1 VGVPRH
7 RTGSRG
13 SSVPAIAA
21 VVLGV
26 PALVIALL
34 TGTAGAD
41 TGTYVRI
48 AQLAPDMQ
56 AVAMTVTSAADPARE
71 VMLPGVPFGGLS
83 DYQRLEPGDYVVAV
97 RPAGSTGTPAVT
109 SSFKAAAGT
118 SYTLAPTGTATAN
131 GIAVVT
137 DDLTPPPAGRARVRV
152 AAAAAGDPVLDV
164 RGPDGTDV
172 ARGLAAGAF
181 GPYRVV
187 DAGPLTLTA
196 GAPGAPATPLSV
208 TVGANQVLS
217 VVITGRGGNLQA
229 QVHVDAAGPVA
240 PPPGPVDAGYGGAA
254 SPRGPLPALVLGGLA
269 VAAAGVA
276 MSRSRQARRTG

>member
-21 VVLGV
+21 IVLGV
-26 PALVIALL
+26 PALFIALL

-56 AVAMTVTSAADPARE
+56 SVAMTVTSAADPARQ

-97 RPAGSTGTPAVT
+97 RPAGSTGPPAVT

-118 SYTLAPTGTATAN
+118 SYTLAPTGTATAG
-131 GIAVVT
+131 GIEVVT

-152 AAAAAGDPVLDV
+152 IQAAERPVLDV
-164 RGPDGTDV
+164 RGPEGSDF
-172 ARGLAAGAF
+172 ASGLAAGAF
-181 GPYRVV
+181 SPYRVV
-187 DAGPLTLTA
+187 DAGPLALTA
-196 GAPGAPATPLSV
+196 GDPGAPPVSLPV
-208 TVGANQVLS
+208 TAGANQVLS
-217 VVITGRGGNLQA
+217 VVVLGQNGTLTA

-240 PPPGPVDAGYGGAA
+240 TPPGPVDAGFGGAA

-269 VAAAGVA
+269 IAAAGVSV
-276 MSRSRQARRTG
+276 SRSRQARRTG